1 MRSIGS
7 GASFAEGLN
16 AVETDIS
23 VVAALLD
30 TDDDPEL
37 SSEPYIRL
45 SSNSGG
51 EEAGK
56 DSRRKMSRW

>member
-7 GASFAEGLN
+7 GASFAEGPN

-30 TDDDPEL
+30 TDDSPEL
-37 SSEPYIRL
+37 NSRSYIRL
-45 SSNSGG
+45 SSKSDG
-51 EEAGK
+51 EKTGK
-56 DSRRKMSRW
+56 DSHGKMSRR